1 MIESFLFSDE
11 ESTVLLYLVANKAF
25 PRLFEELNK
34 AARKKINTVL
44 TETRTYSQ
52 EEKGEE
58 KVSSEL
64 NTVVTKYL
72 EKHTD

>member
-44 TETRTYSQ
+44 TETRTYS
-52 EEKGEE
+52 
-58 KVSSEL
+58 
-64 NTVVTKYL
+64 
-72 EKHTD
+72 